1 MMISARQVLPL
12 LLVVLVTLSVAPG
25 LAAAESRAGG
35 TVIVA
40 ADETTGD
47 LEVFGGDVVIR
58 GTVDGDLRAIGG
70 NVRIDGTVTGNVE
83 GTAGNIYVGG
93 TVGGDVSGAA
103 GHVQVAEG
111 ASIGGNLEVG
121 AGSVVIAGS
130 VGGNARVGAESITL
144 APSATVG
151 GDFEYDGTLDRQ
163 EGAQVGGAVTEN
175 PNIGSGPGSAFR
187 VADVVFSV
195 YFVLVNLLVGAILL
209 LAFPRFSAGLVER
222 TRERPGVTGVVGL
235 GTLVAAPV
243 ALVLL
248 AITIVGIPLSL
259 LGFVGYAVG
268 IWLGIIYG
276 RYLLGAW
283 LLSVLDR
290 ENRWLAL
297 LLGVLLMV
305 VLTRV
310 PIVGGLADLAVL
322 VWGLGALLLGLYGA
336 YRRGR
341 FGGETESV
349 EAETGAPA

>member
-1 MMISARQVLPL
+1 MALRTQRVVAL
-12 LLVVLVTLSVAPG
+12 LLVAILTLSVAPG

-35 TVIVA
+35 TVVVE

-47 LEVFGGDVVIR
+47 LEVFAGDVVVR
-58 GTVDGDLRAIGG
+58 GTVDGDLTAIGG
-70 NVRIDGTVTGNVE
+70 NVRIEGTVTGNVE

-111 ASIGGNLEVG
+111 GSIEGTLEVG
-121 AGSVVIAGS
+121 AGSVLIAGS
-130 VGGNARVGAESITL
+130 IGGDARIGAESITL
-144 APSATVG
+144 APGASVG
-151 GDFEYDGTLDRQ
+151 GDLEYDGTLDRQ

-175 PNIGSGPGSAFR
+175 PDLAVGPGAFFQ
-187 VADVVFSV
+187 VADALFSV

-209 LAFPRFSAGLVER
+209 LAFPRFSDGLVER

-235 GTLVAAPV
+235 GTLVAAPIV
-243 ALVLL
+243 LVLV

-259 LGFVGYAVG
+259 LGFLSYAVG
-268 IWLGIIYG
+268 IWLAIIYG

-283 LLSVLDR
+283 LLSLVDR

-297 LLGVLLMV
+297 LVGVLAMV

-310 PIVGGLADLAVL
+310 PIVGGLADVAVL
-322 VWGLGALLLGLYGA
+322 VWGLGALVLGLFGA

-341 FGGETESV
+341 GGEADSAAPDEP
-349 EAETGAPA
+349 APA